1 MAVGNGPAAMLA
13 AAGPVLVFG
22 GCYSNLEATRAL
34 RAEAVRLGIPP
45 DHTICTGDVV
55 AYCADARETVALIRD
70 WGIHAIM
77 GNCEEA
83 LGWDRDDCG
92 CGFADGT
99 ACDQLSAA
107 WYAHADAE
115 ISDEQREWMRSLPR
129 RIDLLLGG
137 RRLAVVHGS
146 VDSINRFIF
155 GSTPWSD
162 KERQIALAGCDG
174 VLGGHCGVPFTQV
187 VAGRLWHNAGAIGM
201 PANDGT
207 QRGWYSLLVPTDD
220 GIEVHAEALEYDAEL
235 AARKVR
241 ARGLP
246 AGYAAALETGL
257 WPSCDVL
264 PTAELRLRGQAIPAG
279 TLLWNNASASW
290 PATVADDHQPRTKFS
305 DPEVTASGE
314 RRATVALERLETVW
328 FNTGTLCNLACEN
341 CYIESSPKND
351 RLVYLT
357 RAEVRRFLEEAAS
370 RNPRPSEIG
379 FTGGEPFMNPDILGM
394 IEDSLVARFRVLVL
408 TNAMRPM
415 QRRQERLID
424 LNRRFPGLLRLRVSL
439 DRHQRAGHEQL
450 RGPHTW
456 NKTID
461 GLLWLARN
469 GFDVSVAGRTVW
481 HEDQAKM
488 RAGYRALFAKLG
500 FAIDADDPARLVLF
514 PEMTASD
521 DVPEITEH
529 CWGILGKRP
538 DSVMCARSRMVVKR
552 KGADRPRVV
561 SCTLLPY
568 DDAFELGTTLAESTR
583 PVRLNHRYC
592 AQFCVLGGASCSTHH
607 EAPRPCPTE

>member
-1 MAVGNGPAAMLA
+1 MDVGNGSSAILA

-34 RAEAVRLGIPP
+34 RAEATRLGIRP

-55 AYCADARETVALIRD
+55 AYCADARETVAQVRD

-77 GNCEEA
+77 GNCEES
-83 LGWDRDDCG
+83 LGWNRDDCG

-115 ISDEQREWMRSLPR
+115 ISDEQRAWMRSLPR

-146 VDSINRFIF
+146 VDSINCFIF
-155 GSTPWSD
+155 GSSPWSD
-162 KERQIALAGCDG
+162 KERQIVLAGCDG
-174 VLGGHCGVPFTQV
+174 VLGGHCGVPFTQT
-187 VAGRLWHNAGAIGM
+187 VAGKLWHNAGAIGM

-220 GIEVHAEALEYDAEL
+220 GIEVHTEALEYDAEL

-264 PTAELRLRGQAIPAG
+264 PTAELRLRGQAIRAG
-279 TLLWNNASASW
+279 AVLWNGASASW
-290 PATVADDHQPRTKFS
+290 PATVADDQAHMKFS
-305 DPEVTASGE
+305 DPEVVVSGE
-314 RRATVALERLETVW
+314 RRARVVLQRLETVW

-357 RAEVRRFLEEAAS
+357 RAEVRRFLAEAAS

-408 TNAMRPM
+408 TNAMKPM
-415 QRRQERLID
+415 QRLQERLRD
-424 LNRRFPGLLRLRVSL
+424 LNRRFPNLLTIRVSL
-439 DRHQRAGHEQL
+439 DHHQPAGHEKL
-450 RGPHTW
+450 RGPDTW
-456 NKTID
+456 KKTID
-461 GLLWLARN
+461 GLLWLAKN

-481 HEDQAKM
+481 HEDQAEM
-488 RAGYRALFAKLG
+488 RAGYRTLFTELG
-500 FAIDADDPARLVLF
+500 LVIDANDPTRLVLF
-514 PEMTASD
+514 PEMTVND

-538 DSVMCARSRMVVKR
+538 DSAMCASSRMVVKR
-552 KGADRPRVV
+552 KGSDRPSVV

-568 DDAFELGTTLAESTR
+568 DRAFELGTTLAEATR

-592 AQFCVLGGASCSTHH
+592 AQFCVLGGASCSAHR
-607 EAPRPCPTE
+607 EARRPCPTA